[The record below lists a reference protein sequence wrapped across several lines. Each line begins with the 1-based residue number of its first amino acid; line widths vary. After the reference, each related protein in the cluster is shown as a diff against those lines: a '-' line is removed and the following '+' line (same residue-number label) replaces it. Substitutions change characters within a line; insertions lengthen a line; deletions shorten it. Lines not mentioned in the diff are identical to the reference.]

1 MAKEALNKIKYR
13 QFASK
18 CRGARITKVTVT
30 REDRKTQVLFRFNAR
45 AAKGGKRFNGEW
57 VVEKKE
63 RPADEIETLE
73 KAFLEILRKD
83 FMISKGTGF
92 GSSDA
97 EKSEESSSEQ
107 PEAAAAE

>member
-18 CRGARITKVTVT
+18 CLGARVNKVNVT

-45 AAKGGKRFNGEW
+45 ALKGGKRFNGEW

-63 RPADEIETLE
+63 RAAEEIEKLE
-73 KAFLEILRKD
+73 KGFLETIRKD
-83 FMISKGTGF
+83 FMISKGSGF
-92 GSSDA
+92 QSSASD
-97 EKSEESSSEQ
+97 KSEDSAKETS
-107 PEAAAAE
+107 EAAAE

>member
-13 QFASK
+13 QFSSK
-18 CRGARITKVTVT
+18 CLGARVTKVTVT

-45 AAKGGKRFNGEW
+45 SAKGGKRFNGEW

-63 RPADEIETLE
+63 RAAEEIEKLE
-73 KAFLEILRKD
+73 KGFMETIRKD
-83 FMISKGTGF
+83 FMISKGSGF
-92 GSSDA
+92 SSGASD
-97 EKSEESSSEQ
+97 KSEESSSEK